1 MGRLKVKTEEY
12 AELISIAVQAKF
24 FAEFYLKNQL
34 NSNQFTNTL
43 ATELADRV
51 TKQNL

>member
-1 MGRLKVKTEEY
+1 MGILKVKTEEY

-34 NSNQFTNTL
+34 NWEGFTKTL
-43 ATELADRV
+43 ATELVERII
-51 TKQNL
+51 KQNL